1 MKKKSKKNAQIDPN
15 RITNFEGYRLKQR
28 VMVNRYPDG
37 KLGYGMI
44 SDFHLNCKD
53 GENYISYACEL
64 CGQFRTANV
73 NGIIKN
79 PTKSQINKIKKSRGN
94 L

>member
-1 MKKKSKKNAQIDPN
+1 MKKKRKKLKHFDKD

-37 KLGYGMI
+37 KLGYGKI
-44 SDFHLNCKD
+44 SDFHLNCSD
-53 GENYISYACEL
+53 GENYISFACEL
-64 CGQFRTANV
+64 CGQYRTANV
-73 NGIIKN
+73 NSIIKN
-79 PTKSQINKIKKSRGN
+79 PTKSHLSKIKKSRGN